1 MQSPSGMLGV
11 VLLSGGMDSC
21 VTLAQAIA
29 DGVEPAALHVNYGQ
43 RTQQR
48 ELQAFTD
55 ICNHYNIV
63 KRLVVDISHLA
74 QIGGS
79 ALTDQ
84 TIAIPQA
91 SPQHKAAQAL
101 PDTHAAASTLANIA
115 TSLPITYV
123 PFRNAN
129 ILAIAT
135 SWAEVLGA
143 RSIYIGAVEEDSS
156 GYPDCREVFF
166 TAFEA
171 VIATGTSPDTTIKIC
186 TPLIHKSKQQIV
198 ELGIHRNA
206 PLHLSWSCYANQD
219 AACGICDSCTLR
231 LKGFALAGV
240 ADPIRY
246 M

>member
-1 MQSPSGMLGV
+1 MLGV

-29 DGVEPAALHVNYGQ
+29 DGIEPAALHVNYGQ
-43 RTQQR
+43 RTQLR

-55 ICNHYNIV
+55 ICNHYSIER
-63 KRLVVDISHLA
+63 RLVVDISHLA

-84 TIAIPQA
+84 TIAVPQA
-91 SPQHKAAQAL
+91 SAQYSTAQPL
-101 PDTHAAASTLANIA
+101 PDTRSASVLPSHLQPS
-115 TSLPITYV
+115 SLPTTYV

-143 RSIYIGAVEEDSS
+143 RSLYIGAVEEDSS

-166 TAFEA
+166 TAFET
-171 VIATGTSPDTTIKIC
+171 VIATGTGPDTHIKIC
-186 TPLIHKSKQQIV
+186 TPLIHCTKQQIV
-198 ELGIHRNA
+198 ELGIQLDA
-206 PLHLSWSCYANQD
+206 PLHLSWSCYANQE
-219 AACGICDSCTLR
+219 AACGICDSCQLR
-231 LKGFALAGV
+231 LKGFALAEV

-246 M
+246 V